1 MEKQTMNTIS
11 NKPKKIYHIAFLLRD
26 LGQGG
31 AERSSLRL
39 ANGLANYG
47 MKVTLFILKRKG
59 EMLNSINP
67 DIQVIDIKSS
77 FMRLISEIRSMDIDF
92 LLPIY
97 TSMRA
102 LLAKV
107 FLNMPFKVI
116 VSQRNMFTM
125 DRGPIQTKLKFLRCK
140 LLYRYADAC
149 VCISEGVAEEMRT
162 LNLIP
167 SDKIH
172 VIYNP
177 VVNEELLSQIDEP
190 LNDPWFSENSDPV
203 IIGVGRFGDQK
214 DFATLIKAFK
224 IVSKDRDNLKLLL
237 LGEGKQRKMLE
248 NMAIDL
254 GLTGRVHMPG
264 YTTNPYNFMKRS
276 SLFVLTSLYEGF
288 GNVVAEALAC
298 GCNVVSTDCKSGPS
312 EILDNGK
319 YGALA
324 KVGDPEDVARAINI
338 MLDNPLPRELLIS
351 RAKYF
356 SEERAVENYYALFS
370 AISDSKTS

>member
-1 MEKQTMNTIS
+1 MLNSLNSDKS
-11 NKPKKIYHIAFLLRD
+11 KKIFHIAFLLRD

-31 AERSSLRL
+31 AEHSSLRL

-47 MKVTLFILKRKG
+47 MKVTLFTLKRKG

-67 DIQVIDIKSS
+67 NIQVIDIKSS
-77 FMRLISEIRSMDIDF
+77 FIRLISEIRSMDIDY

-102 LLAKV
+102 LMAKAA
-107 FLNMPFKVI
+107 LNLPFKVI
-116 VSQRNMFTM
+116 LSQRNMFTM
-125 DRGPIQTKLKFLRCK
+125 DRGPIQTKLRFLRCK

-162 LNLIP
+162 LNLLP

-177 VVNEELLSQIDEP
+177 VVNDELMSQIDEP
-190 LNDPWFSENSDPV
+190 VGDPWLRENSGSV
-203 IIGVGRFGDQK
+203 IIGVGRLGDQK
-214 DFATLIKAFK
+214 DFATLIKAFE
-224 IVSKDRDNLKLLL
+224 IVSRSRNNLKLLL
-237 LGEGKQRKMLE
+237 LGEGKQRKTLE
-248 NMAIDL
+248 NMVKGL
-254 GLTGRVHMPG
+254 GLSEKVRMPG
-264 YTTNPYNFMKRS
+264 YVQNPYPYMKS
-276 SLFVLTSLYEGF
+276 AALFVLTSRFEGF

-298 GCNVVSTDCKSGPS
+298 GCNVVSTDCKSGPG

-324 KVGDPEDVARAINI
+324 KVGDPEDIAKAINI
-338 MLDNPLPRELLIS
+338 MLDNPLPEELLIS
-351 RAKYF
+351 RAKFF
-356 SEERAVENYYALFS
+356 SEKRAVENYYSLFT
-370 AISDSKTS
+370 AISDSTTSQIT